1 MDMLLRGGA
10 DINAVD
16 TSFQDNRTALHK
28 ACDVGFPQGI
38 ALLLKWGGNTSL
50 RDATQLT
57 PLQVAIQQGHLNCV
71 RLLWDSNRNER
82 DDQGLLALAINSGQ
96 IEVVT
101 LFFGQ
106 EQGIAHERH
115 VAQCTQKNIARQQEK
130 DRLRLIDQQASRNAS
145 VVGGGGRAA
154 ATVPAEVDNSMAE
167 EEEEEDGDEKLIQQP
182 LVHKISSL
190 LTVTSSR
197 RRNKK

>member
-71 RLLWDSNRNER
+71 RLLWDSNHNER

-106 EQGIAHERH
+106 EQGIAHARH

-130 DRLRLIDQQASRNAS
+130 DRVRLIDQQASRNAS
-145 VVGGGGRAA
+145 VVGGGGGRAA

-167 EEEEEDGDEKLIQQP
+167 EEEGGDEKLIQQP
-182 LVHKISSL
+182 LVRKISSL